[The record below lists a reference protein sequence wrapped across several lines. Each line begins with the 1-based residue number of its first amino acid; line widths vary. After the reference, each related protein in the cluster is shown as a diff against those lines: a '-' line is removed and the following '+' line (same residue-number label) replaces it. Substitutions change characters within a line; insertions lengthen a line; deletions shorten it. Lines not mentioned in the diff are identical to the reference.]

1 MEQYLYPEIVLHVFL
16 NHIFMTK
23 IKICGITTLENAL
36 DTCRAGVD
44 ALGFN
49 FSSTSPRK
57 ISPLQ
62 AKAIIEKLPP
72 FIHAVGIFVEQTTDE
87 INAICRHCHL
97 QGAQLHNDRY
107 SPEDARAITE
117 TTVIK
122 VFRPKENFS
131 VEEAIDFARKSGINN
146 FLFDTY
152 CKEMAGGTGESICT
166 QLASRIFRQL
176 GNSYY
181 AILAGGLNETNVS
194 QAILSTRPYGVD
206 TASGVECKPGFKD
219 PEKVKAFIRAV
230 HNTTI

>member
-1 MEQYLYPEIVLHVFL
+1 
-16 NHIFMTK
+16 MTK
-23 IKICGITTLENAL
+23 VKICGITTLEDAL
-36 DTCRAGVD
+36 DTCRAGAD

-87 INAICRHCHL
+87 INAICRHCRL
-97 QGAQLHNDRY
+97 QGAQLHNDLY
-107 SPEDARAITE
+107 SPEHARAVTE
-117 TTVIK
+117 AKVIK

-131 VEEAIDFARKSGINN
+131 VEEVIDFSGKSGITN

-152 CKEMAGGTGESICT
+152 CKEMAGGTGESIGT

-194 QAILSTRPYGVD
+194 QAIVSTRPYGVD
-206 TASGVECKPGFKD
+206 TASGVESKPGFKD
-219 PEKVKAFIRAV
+219 PEKVKAFIRAAQNILCQV
-230 HNTTI
+230 PL